1 MTTNS
6 KNPKKK
12 MLDISRP
19 KTNHSAHFSYVKE
32 KKIVPPKVE
41 KNIEKELQK
50 LDKETEKFI
59 KEETYR
65 FKKEEQLEKKAK
77 SRKKKIKNYI
87 FSAVILILLAAAVYA
102 SAEFLPKAEIKIITK
117 KTEWNFTDSIT
128 ANKNIAQIDIFQKQI
143 PAEVFSARKNFNFS
157 FSATGK
163 KSVQQKAKGKII
175 IYNAYS
181 SSPQILIA
189 NTRFLAPDGK
199 IFRLEE
205 RVVVPGAKL
214 VEGKI
219 TPSSIE
225 AKVVADQPGSQYNIG
240 PVSHFSI
247 PGFQGTEKYQ
257 GFYAESKEP
266 MKGGFIGEKAF
277 PTDEDI
283 KKAKEKAEQDLKSYI
298 ESFLSLQIPQ
308 EFKIIDGSRQ
318 FNILKE
324 EVNKETDEKGN
335 FTFFAE
341 GESLIIGFREND
353 IKNLLENIAQKE
365 LGARFRLKDYK
376 LEYEAGKPDFSQG
389 HLSFAV
395 NFQGIFEEPVDIE
408 SLKQQI
414 LNKNEKELKNLISAF
429 PNIQKTTISFWPFWV
444 KRVPDD
450 LRRVKIEVE

>member
-1 MTTNS
+1 
-6 KNPKKK
+6 
-12 MLDISRP
+12 MLDISHP
-19 KTNHSAHFSYVKE
+19 KTNHSAPLSYLKD

-50 LDKETEKFI
+50 LDRETEKFL
-59 KEETYR
+59 KEEAYR
-65 FKKEEQLEKKAK
+65 FKKEEQLEKRVKARK
-77 SRKKKIKNYI
+77 SKIKNYI
-87 FSAVILILLAAAVYA
+87 FSGLVLILLAVIIYA
-102 SAEFLPKAEIKIITK
+102 LVEFLPKAEIKIITK
-117 KTEWNFTDSIT
+117 KTEWSFTDSIT

-143 PAEVFSARKNFNFS
+143 PAEIFSARKNFNFS
-157 FSATGK
+157 FAATGK

-189 NTRFLAPDGK
+189 TTRFLAPDGK

-205 RVVVPGAKL
+205 RTVVPGAKI

-219 TPSSIE
+219 IPSSIE
-225 AKVVADQPGSQYNIG
+225 AEVVADQPGPQYNIG
-240 PVSHFSI
+240 PVSRFSI

-335 FTFFAE
+335 FTLFAE
-341 GESLIIGFREND
+341 GESLVIGFREND

-365 LGARFRLKDYK
+365 LGAHFRLKDYK
-376 LEYEAGKPDFSQG
+376 LEYETGQPDFSQG
-389 HLSFAV
+389 RISFAV
-395 NFQGIFEEPVDIE
+395 NFQGVFEEPVDLE
-408 SLKQQI
+408 NLKQQI
-414 LNKNEKELKNLISAF
+414 LNKNEKDLKNLISTL
-429 PNIQKTTISFWPFWV
+429 PNIQKATISFWPFWV
-444 KRVPDD
+444 KKVPDD
-450 LRRVKIEVE
+450 LKRVKIEVE